1 TSDFRLKY
9 CAALE
14 SGGHMTI
21 NIKLLSACAT
31 LAAGTGLLLSQQK
44 SPAPAQTQP
53 TAPSKRAAT
62 TNATAD
68 FPIIGHIE
76 KRDRTITIKSGP
88 KETIYSVKSADG
100 KVLCNNLT
108 LEQLRAQSPDL
119 HEFVKTAVAGNISNG
134 ASADA
139 RIRIVPIKDG

>member
-1 TSDFRLKY
+1 MK
-9 CAALE
+9 
-14 SGGHMTI
+14 I
-21 NIKLLSACAT
+21 NFKVLFACAT
-31 LAAGTGLLLSQQK
+31 LIAGTGLLLSQQK

-53 TAPSKRAAT
+53 TAASKPAAT
-62 TNATAD
+62 TNTLAD
-68 FPIIGHIE
+68 YPIIGHIE

-100 KVLCNNLT
+100 KLLCNNLT
-108 LEQLRAQSPDL
+108 LEQLRAQSPEL

-139 RIRIVPIKDG
+139 RVRIVPLKDGRVR

>member
-1 TSDFRLKY
+1 MSIDLKP
-9 CAALE
+9 
-14 SGGHMTI
+14 
-21 NIKLLSACAT
+21 LLASAT
-31 LAAGTGLLLSQQK
+31 LAVGTGLLLSQEK
-44 SPAPAQTQP
+44 TPPTVPGNPTSPA
-53 TAPSKRAAT
+53 KRSTNSAT
-62 TNATAD
+62 TNAAVSE

-76 KRDRTITIKSGP
+76 KRDRTITIKAGP

-108 LEQLRAQSPDL
+108 LEQLQAQSPEL

-139 RIRIVPIKDG
+139 RIRIVPITDGRVR

>member
-1 TSDFRLKY
+1 MK
-9 CAALE
+9 
-14 SGGHMTI
+14 I
-21 NIKLLSACAT
+21 NIKLLCTCAA

-44 SPAPAQTQP
+44 SPVPDQTKPATSP
-53 TAPSKRAAT
+53 KASAVT
-62 TNATAD
+62 TNAVAD

-108 LEQLRAQSPDL
+108 LEQLRAQSPEL

-139 RIRIVPIKDG
+139 RIRVVPIKDGSVR